1 MADNLSR
8 SDPKARGRGAVSA
21 PWLEGWNLTLAAAAV
36 VASLGLAIVLVDGAS
51 PRALGLA
58 IRVTAWTSFALFTA
72 AFTASALHRLWPGP
86 FTRWQRRNR
95 RYLGV
100 GFAASHGLHA
110 AAIVSL
116 AKLYPIAFDD
126 HARHVKA
133 IPGLIG
139 YALLAA
145 MTATSFDRTAA
156 WIGRRAW
163 KLLHTVGALYLWG
176 AFANAFIT
184 RALRMPGYWLP
195 ASAVLAA
202 MALRIA
208 AWWQQRRTRARRRAP
223 LNDNRRPA

>member
-8 SDPKARGRGAVSA
+8 SEPQAPGRSARSA
-21 PWLEGWNLTLAAAAV
+21 PWLEGWNLTLLAAAV
-36 VASLGLAIVLVDGAS
+36 VASLGLAIVLGDRAS
-51 PRALGLA
+51 PWALGLA
-58 IRVTAWTSFALFTA
+58 IRVTAWTSFVLFTA
-72 AFTASALHRLWPGP
+72 AFTGSALHRLWPGP

-100 GFAASHGLHA
+100 AFAASHALHA

-116 AKLYPIAFDD
+116 AALYPIAFAE
-126 HARHVKA
+126 HARHVNA

-139 YALLAA
+139 YALLLA

-156 WIGRRAW
+156 WIGPRAW
-163 KLLHTVGALYLWG
+163 KVLHAVGALYLWG

-195 ASAVLAA
+195 ASAALAA

-208 AWWQQRRTRARRRAP
+208 AWWRERRTHARRRAP
-223 LNDNRRPA
+223 LDDHRRPA